1 MINSNE
7 LSDILNNLDSNLFV
21 PETNE
26 QRNSETD
33 MQVQE
38 ELSNIE
44 PIVSGSGLDN
54 AFESKKNRQVNDLET
69 ILSEAIQLPNDVVPL
84 PNSTE
89 EILETMPS
97 FLQSAAA
104 KAAITDQSMQSDT
117 KKRGEYL
124 EDSKSNPSEDVEL
137 IVLSAPIKATGV
149 LKVKYEK
156 KSGSVDKVESI
167 PLGVLKKDF
176 VKLIAEK
183 ESYNRRKQ

>member
-1 MINSNE
+1 MNNE

-69 ILSEAIQLPNDVVPL
+69 ILSEGIQLPNDVVPL

-97 FLQSAAA
+97 FLQSVQSEAA
-104 KAAITDQSMQSDT
+104 
-117 KKRGEYL
+117 
-124 EDSKSNPSEDVEL
+124 DSKSNPSEDVEL

-149 LKVKYEK
+149 LKVMYEK

-183 ESYNRRKQ
+183 ELYNRRKK

>member
-84 PNSTE
+84 PNSTK

-97 FLQSAAA
+97 FLQSEEA
-104 KAAITDQSMQSDT
+104 
-117 KKRGEYL
+117 
-124 EDSKSNPSEDVEL
+124 DSKSNPSEDVEL

-149 LKVKYEK
+149 LKVVYEK